1 MDFYLRENRTLP
13 PRKSRKLTEQ
23 ADSEVNKNVKAKKI
37 LVVAFGNSLTAGY
50 QSPTSGSPLP
60 KMTPYTDHLKKII
73 DTALEK
79 INKLKLLNVIFYN
92 KGVSGELTGDM
103 LQRLDSDVLSVKPS
117 YATILGGSNDIGWSI
132 EAEEIMD
139 NLTQMYDKSTSA
151 GIEVI
156 ACTVPSII
164 GPETLIKPRLK
175 LNEMI
180 KDYCFDNEIVCVDL
194 FTSTITIGTNKLDKK
209 YSSDGLHLNTAGY
222 IKMAETIFEQ
232 AFSKLIPIWT
242 VS

>member
-1 MDFYLRENRTLP
+1 MGEKRILP
-13 PRKSRKLTEQ
+13 PRKSRKKTDQVDTE
-23 ADSEVNKNVKAKKI
+23 VKKKVKSKQI

-60 KMTPYTDHLKKII
+60 KMTPYTDNLKKMI

-79 INKLKLLNVIFYN
+79 INKLNLLNVIFYN

-103 LQRLDSDVLSVKPS
+103 LRRLDSDVLSVKPS
-117 YATILGGSNDIGWSI
+117 YAIILGGSNDIGWSI
-132 EAEEIMD
+132 ETEEIMD
-139 NLTQMYDKSTSA
+139 NLTQMYEKASSV

-156 ACTVPSII
+156 ACTIPSII

-180 KDYCFDNEIVCVDL
+180 QDYSFDNEIVCVDL
-194 FTSTITIGTNKLDKK
+194 FTSTITAGTNKLDKK

-222 IKMAETIFEQ
+222 AKMAETFFEQ
-232 AFSKLIPIWT
+232 AFSKLLPIWT

>member
-1 MDFYLRENRTLP
+1 LDFYLRENRTLP
-13 PRKSRKLTEQ
+13 PRKSGKLTES
-23 ADSEVNKNVKAKKI
+23 ADSEANKKVKPKQI

-60 KMTPYTDHLKKII
+60 KMTPYTDHLKKMI
-73 DTALEK
+73 DTNLEK

-92 KGVSGELTGDM
+92 KGVNGELTADM

-132 EAEEIMD
+132 ETEEIMD
-139 NLTQMYDKSTSA
+139 NLIQMYDKSSSA

-164 GPETLIKPRLK
+164 SPEPSIKPRLE

-194 FTSTITIGTNKLDKK
+194 FTSTINPGTNKLDKK

-222 IKMAETIFEQ
+222 TKMAETIFEQ

>member
-1 MDFYLRENRTLP
+1 MP
-13 PRKSRKLTEQ
+13 PRKSKKLIEQ
-23 ADSEVNKNVKAKKI
+23 ADPEANKKVKAKQI

-60 KMTPYTDHLKKII
+60 KMTPYTDYLKKMI

-92 KGVSGELTGDM
+92 KGISGELTGDM
-103 LQRLDSDVLSVKPS
+103 LRRLDSDVLSIKPS
-117 YATILGGSNDIGWSI
+117 YAAILGGSNDIGWSI
-132 EAEEIMD
+132 EIEEIMD
-139 NLTQMYDKSTSA
+139 NLTQMYDDSSSA

-156 ACTVPSII
+156 ACTSII

-175 LNEMI
+175 LNELI
-180 KDYCFDNEIVCVDL
+180 KDYSFDNEIVCVDL
-194 FTSTITIGTNKLDKK
+194 FTSTVIPGTNKLDKK